1 MTMTGR
7 FPVLCLADAKMCSRL
22 GVRRAE
28 MQAEETS
35 DSAIRLKSK
44 ERERKLS
51 GLVNRHRPTTI
62 D

>member
-7 FPVLCLADAKMCSRL
+7 FPVRIRASAKMCSRL

-28 MQAEETS
+28 IQPDEIAENAI
-35 DSAIRLKSK
+35 SAAKEKLKK
-44 ERERKLS
+44 R
-51 GLVNRHRPTTI
+51 